1 MLRRSVATNTT
12 PLIRKAKPPVKSAKS
27 EAPHYSRGASF
38 VFKPSTL
45 NHKRKKFYF
54 FLHMCKICCIF
65 AADLWKLHEDCM
77 KIAFTTS
84 LPAEGFKRL
93 AERGVDDLS
102 LVIGHC
108 PEEALKD
115 VEVLVSTFDFKVSRE
130 MIETMPE
137 LKLIANFGAGYNNI
151 DLEACKARGIRVT
164 NTPQPVIEP
173 TAELA
178 FALMIDVA
186 RRVSEF
192 DRMLRSHANDAN
204 GENGDALLNDVFG
217 VMRNL
222 SHSLY
227 GKTLGI
233 IGMGRIGQALARR
246 AAASGMTVLYHNRHE
261 LTSERMNELRNEGV
275 VARYVDFQTLLQDS
289 DFVSLNLPYTPEVH
303 HLIGKPE
310 LGMMKRSAYLIN
322 TARGAHVDVA
332 ALIEAL
338 KSGIIAGAA
347 LDVYEHEP
355 AIPSELL
362 TLPNV
367 VLSPHTGT
375 GTWEGRIAMCENV
388 TDNII
393 SFIDGRLNDM
403 NIVI

>member
-1 MLRRSVATNTT
+1 
-12 PLIRKAKPPVKSAKS
+12 
-27 EAPHYSRGASF
+27 
-38 VFKPSTL
+38 
-45 NHKRKKFYF
+45 
-54 FLHMCKICCIF
+54 
-65 AADLWKLHEDCM
+65 M
-77 KIAFTTS
+77 KIAFTTE
-84 LPAEGFKRL
+84 LPREGFRRL
-93 AERGVDDLS
+93 A
-102 LVIGHC
+102 GHELYV
-108 PEEALKD
+108 PKEEA
-115 VEVLVSTFDFKVSRE
+115 EVLVSTFDYRVSRE
-130 MIETMPE
+130 MIEKMPV
-137 LKLIANFGAGYNNI
+137 LRLIANFGAGYNNI
-151 DLEACKARGIRVT
+151 DIEACKERGIRVT

-192 DRMLRSHANDAN
+192 DRLMRA
-204 GENGDALLNDVFG
+204 GEAQFG

-246 AAASGMTVLYHNRHE
+246 ALASGMRVIYHNRKQLSAVSLQPSDWHAE
-261 LTSERMNELRNEGV
+261 VIRQAE
-275 VARYVDFQTLLQDS
+275 YVDFQTLLQDS
-289 DFVSLNLPYTPEVH
+289 DYVSLNLPYTPEVH

-322 TARGAHVDVA
+322 TARGAHVHEE
-332 ALIEAL
+332 ALVEAL

-355 AIPSELL
+355 AVSSELL
-362 TLPNV
+362 RLPNV

-388 TDNII
+388 CDNII
-393 SFIDGRLNDM
+393 AFAQNDLHEM
-403 NIVI
+403 NVVL

>member
-1 MLRRSVATNTT
+1 
-12 PLIRKAKPPVKSAKS
+12 
-27 EAPHYSRGASF
+27 
-38 VFKPSTL
+38 
-45 NHKRKKFYF
+45 
-54 FLHMCKICCIF
+54 
-65 AADLWKLHEDCM
+65 M
-77 KIAFTTS
+77 KIAFTTE
-84 LPAEGFKRL
+84 LPREGFRRL
-93 AERGVDDLS
+93 A
-102 LVIGHC
+102 GHELYV
-108 PEEALKD
+108 PKEEA
-115 VEVLVSTFDFKVSRE
+115 EVLVSTFDYRVSRE
-130 MIETMPE
+130 MIEKMPV
-137 LKLIANFGAGYNNI
+137 LRLIANFGAGYNNI
-151 DLEACKARGIRVT
+151 DIEACKERGIRVT

-192 DRMLRSHANDAN
+192 DRLMRA
-204 GENGDALLNDVFG
+204 GEAQFG

-246 AAASGMTVLYHNRHE
+246 ALASGMRVIYHNRKKCPAVSLQPSDWHAE
-261 LTSERMNELRNEGV
+261 VIRQAE
-275 VARYVDFQTLLQDS
+275 YVDFQTLLQDS
-289 DFVSLNLPYTPEVH
+289 DYVSLNLPYTPEVH

-310 LGMMKRSAYLIN
+310 LGMMKRNAYLIN
-322 TARGAHVDVA
+322 TARGAHVHEE
-332 ALIEAL
+332 ALVEAL

-355 AIPSELL
+355 AVSSELL
-362 TLPNV
+362 RLPNV

-388 TDNII
+388 CDNILA
-393 SFIDGRLNDM
+393 FAQNDLHEM
-403 NIVI
+403 NVVL

>member
-1 MLRRSVATNTT
+1 
-12 PLIRKAKPPVKSAKS
+12 
-27 EAPHYSRGASF
+27 
-38 VFKPSTL
+38 
-45 NHKRKKFYF
+45 
-54 FLHMCKICCIF
+54 
-65 AADLWKLHEDCM
+65 M
-77 KIAFTTS
+77 KIAFTTD
-84 LPAEGFKRL
+84 LPQEGFKRL
-93 AERGVDDLS
+93 AGHEMNAS
-102 LVIGHC
+102 LK
-108 PEEALKD
+108 EA
-115 VEVLVSTFDFKVSRE
+115 EILVSTFDYPVPRK
-130 MIETMPE
+130 MIESMPH
-137 LKLIANFGAGYNNI
+137 LRLIANFGAGFNNI
-151 DLEACKARGIRVT
+151 ALDACRERGIRVT

-178 FALMIDVA
+178 FALMIDIA

-192 DRMLRSHANDAN
+192 DRLVRTGQAQ
-204 GENGDALLNDVFG
+204 FG

-246 AAASGMTVLYHNRHE
+246 AQAAGMRIIYHNRHRLSDE
-261 LTSERMNELRNEGV
+261 IEQKYNAT
-275 VARYVDFQTLLQDS
+275 YVDFQHVLQDS
-289 DFVSLNLPYTPEVH
+289 DYLSLNLPYTQEVH

-310 LGMMKRSAYLIN
+310 LGMMKRTAYLIN
-322 TARGAHVDVA
+322 TARGAHVHEE
-332 ALIEAL
+332 ALVEAL

-355 AIPSELL
+355 AISSDLL

-388 TDNII
+388 CDNILA
-393 SFIDGRLNDM
+393 FIEGQTNKM
-403 NIVI
+403 NIVL

>member
-1 MLRRSVATNTT
+1 
-12 PLIRKAKPPVKSAKS
+12 
-27 EAPHYSRGASF
+27 
-38 VFKPSTL
+38 
-45 NHKRKKFYF
+45 
-54 FLHMCKICCIF
+54 
-65 AADLWKLHEDCM
+65 M
-77 KIAFTTS
+77 KVAFTTE
-84 LPAEGFKRL
+84 LPEEGFKRL
-93 AERGVDDLS
+93 FTKGIGDRRFEIGDFQSAE
-102 LVIGHC
+102 I
-108 PEEALKD
+108 
-115 VEVLVSTFDFKVSRE
+115 LVSTFDYNVPRT
-130 MIETMPE
+130 MIEAMPN
-137 LKLIANFGAGYNNI
+137 LQLIANFGAGYNNI
-151 DLEACKARGIRVT
+151 DLEACRERGIRVT

-192 DRMLRSHANDAN
+192 DRLVRAQQTT
-204 GENGDALLNDVFG
+204 FG
-217 VMRNL
+217 VMKNL

-233 IGMGRIGQALARR
+233 LGMGRIGQALARR
-246 AAASGMTVLYHNRHE
+246 ALASGMRIIYHNRRPINDDA
-261 LTSERMNELRNEGV
+261 LKALNGGNNEMV
-275 VARYVDFQTLLQDS
+275 KYVDFQTLLQDS
-289 DFVSLNLPYTPEVH
+289 DYLSLNLPYTPEVH
-303 HLIGKPE
+303 HIIGKPE

-322 TARGAHVDVA
+322 TARGAHVDEA
-332 ALIEAL
+332 ALVEAL

-355 AIPSELL
+355 LISAELL

-388 TDNII
+388 CDNILA
-393 SFIDGRLNDM
+393 FVEGRTDDM